1 MNVIWVA
8 EDINK
13 DGTFKQT
20 KAEVLCTLSCLLFI
34 KHYYPKFKTIFF
46 VDDYTK
52 KYYQQFGFLHLFD
65 EVNDTLLNEDLEMH
79 MSCITYLGELNFG

>member
-1 MNVIWVA
+1 MTVIWVA

-34 KHYYPKFKTIFF
+34 KH
-46 VDDYTK
+46 
-52 KYYQQFGFLHLFD
+52 
-65 EVNDTLLNEDLEMH
+65 LLNNPRLEK
-79 MSCITYLGELNFG
+79 YKN